1 MTQDHSGFANAH
13 SWLDDSLKLASSST
27 GAIDPGTQ
35 LLDIGFKGL
44 TPKAALAEIENSP
57 LWMSTALH
65 EIAHYL
71 SLNNQLGFTLTF
83 LSLDAYVKRQRI
95 LAQMEGDEPV
105 PLNWLVEVDGPYR
118 LLLDLWRPLLEGIA
132 VFVQTAFW
140 DVHHEHPHTLVDELP
155 APLEILLSWKS
166 QVGALD
172 GSGPVDFM
180 KYAKTLTRSAQLALT
195 SGPSLRSEAGTLA
208 SSLQFLSSKCL
219 KPYFLGHAYVRALQD
234 SFIVA
239 CSEYGS
245 SEKFLKLLLR
255 ILRSSTEGLIDGNA
269 RLDGPHVVRS
279 LYGWI
284 EIVRNAPRER
294 IQALSRQRDAID
306 VLHYLVTGEQREGYL
321 PDPFQPARSLARRL
335 PLQWKSFRDFM
346 QASPHD
352 AERYVTAAC
361 SATLTLNLSS
371 RGRVRV
377 LGIVPGG
384 FAAQDAVALRVDDM
398 TWWLGAGPDDIAAL
412 RIPLETLVVL
422 PADAMRP
429 GTAPIEGDGIC
440 ELEIDCFIR
449 MTPSAAADEP
459 KGYKS
464 TLLCTLSAPCD
475 PPTKV
480 LVEIAPAI
488 PGKHPPY
495 LRVADEE
502 FHHVAQAMRERI
514 RSVRTLAELAADL
527 LARGDNE
534 GSRCL
539 QSWLESQDSAAQRIR
554 AQIDR
559 RILSSLLGVP
569 PRNRQLDILAEGVA
583 AIAGATE
590 LSREIELA
598 FAKPTPLP
606 ADKLKKIEI
615 VNCIAQAEIGT
626 DLFSVDQEGRAWYL
640 GLWGKAALLARDSAR
655 KTDSEAVRSV
665 SELQLYQRF
674 LPVFESLAKMLE
686 IREVPL
692 IILRLTDLEAF
703 NEQLSGLVRGTV
715 IFSSQDDFREQLLR
729 NISTGDF
736 LVVVIEHRLSSK
748 DFDLIGAYLRAHDIL
763 LDDSKRRELDV
774 DGVVP
779 SPEHRMVLVVDN
791 DTFNSYDAERAR
803 FLREFAFVN
812 ATLLFAQ

>member
-1 MTQDHSGFANAH
+1 MTQDRSDYADAH
-13 SWLDDSLKLASSST
+13 TWLDDSLKLAFSST

-35 LLDIGFKGL
+35 LLDIGLKAL

-95 LAQMEGDEPV
+95 LAQIEGDEPV
-105 PLNWLVEVDGPYR
+105 PSNWLVEVDGPYR

-140 DVHHEHPHTLVDELP
+140 HVHHENPHTLIDKLP

-166 QVGALD
+166 QVGVLD
-172 GSGPVDFM
+172 GNGPVDFM
-180 KYAKTLTRSAQLALT
+180 KNVKTLTRSAQLALT

-208 SSLQFLSSKCL
+208 SSLQFLSSKSL

-234 SFIVA
+234 SFIVV
-239 CSEYGS
+239 CIEYES

-255 ILRSSTEGLIDGNA
+255 ILRSSTNGLIDGNA
-269 RLDGPHVVRS
+269 RLDSAHVIRS
-279 LYGWI
+279 VYGWI

-306 VLHYLVTGEQREGYL
+306 VLHYLATGEEREGYL
-321 PDPFQPARSLARRL
+321 PDPFEPARSLARRF
-335 PLQWKSFRDFM
+335 PLQWKSFRDFT
-346 QASPHD
+346 QASDRD
-352 AERYVTAAC
+352 AEKYVTAAF

-371 RGRVRV
+371 RGRVEV

-384 FAAQDAVALRVDDM
+384 FASQDAVALRVDDA
-398 TWWLGAGPDDIAAL
+398 TWWLSASPDDIAVL
-412 RIPLETLVVL
+412 RIPLETLVTL

-429 GTAPIEGDGIC
+429 ETAPIEGDGIC
-440 ELEIDCFIR
+440 ELEIDCFMR
-449 MTPSAAADEP
+449 MAPSAAADEP
-459 KGYKS
+459 KGS
-464 TLLCTLSAPCD
+464 TLLCALSAPCD
-475 PPTKV
+475 PATKV
-480 LVEIAPAI
+480 LVEIAPAV

-495 LRVADEE
+495 LGVADEE
-502 FHHVAQAMRERI
+502 SHRVAQAMRERI

-527 LARGDNE
+527 QARGDNE

-539 QSWLESQDSAAQRIR
+539 QSQLETQDSTAQRIR

-559 RILSSLLGVP
+559 RILSSLLAVP
-569 PRNRQLDILAEGVA
+569 PRNRRLDILAKGVA
-583 AIAGATE
+583 AITGATE
-590 LSREIELA
+590 LSREIALT
-598 FAKPTPLP
+598 FAKPTPLS

-615 VNCIAQAEIGT
+615 VNWVAQAQIGT
-626 DLFSVDQEGRAWYL
+626 DLFSIDQKGQAWYL
-640 GLWGKAALLARDSAR
+640 GLWGKAALLAYDSAR
-655 KTDSEAVRSV
+655 KTDSEAVKTV
-665 SELQLYQRF
+665 DEHQLYQRF
-674 LPVFESLAKMLE
+674 VPVFESLAKMLG

-692 IILRLTDLEAF
+692 IILRLEDLEAF
-703 NEQLSGLVRGTV
+703 IEQLSGLMRGTV
-715 IFSSQDDFREQLLR
+715 VFSSQDDFREQLLR

-736 LVVVIEHRLSSK
+736 LVVVIEHQLSSN
-748 DFDLIGAYLRAHDIL
+748 DFDLIGAYLRAHDNL
-763 LDDSKRRELDV
+763 LKDSERRKLDV

-791 DTFNSYDAERAR
+791 DTFKTYDAAHAR
-803 FLREFAFVN
+803 FLREFAAVN
-812 ATLLFAQ
+812 ATLL